1 MRRLCALP
9 VVALC
14 GAAATAIRP
23 SSDVSWIPRE
33 PAQGTFVVVRVVPDS
48 TPGTEAAITGM
59 LAGQPLHFER
69 TVYGDY
75 RALGAI
81 PVHAERSL
89 PLTVE
94 VTRPG
99 LEPEHRFERIPV
111 ASTAFATEQLT
122 VDPRYAAEPDSALA
136 ARIASERAAAWNV
149 SRRSHRTPRL
159 WYGAFVRPTEGR
171 VTSEYGKGREFNGTL
186 QSRHMGVDFA
196 GDRGTPVVAANR
208 GIVALIGEFYYG
220 GRSVYLDHGRG
231 LVTAYLH
238 LSDVAAAQGDSVRS
252 GQVIGYVGA
261 TGRVTG
267 PHLHWIARYG
277 TVTVDALGLLEQD
290 WSAFALPESTVRA
303 TR

>member
-1 MRRLCALP
+1 
-9 VVALC
+9 
-14 GAAATAIRP
+14 
-23 SSDVSWIPRE
+23 
-33 PAQGTFVVVRVVPDS
+33 
-48 TPGTEAAITGM
+48 
-59 LAGQPLHFER
+59 
-69 TVYGDY
+69 
-75 RALGAI
+75 
-81 PVHAERSL
+81 
-89 PLTVE
+89 
-94 VTRPG
+94 
-99 LEPEHRFERIPV
+99 
-111 ASTAFATEQLT
+111 
-122 VDPRYAAEPDSALA
+122 
-136 ARIASERAAAWNV
+136 
-149 SRRSHRTPRL
+149 
-159 WYGAFVRPTEGR
+159 
-171 VTSEYGKGREFNGTL
+171 
-186 QSRHMGVDFA
+186 MGVDFA